1 MLVDMSMRGLAL
13 RALLILALC
22 CALAGMGEPRV
33 YAAQPTEPAQEQF
46 LPLDQLPPEDQL
58 AAAPLLI
65 AAYAVIW
72 VLLLLYLWSIRRRL
86 DGVQR
91 ELVDVARRV
100 SERGRNG

>member
-1 MLVDMSMRGLAL
+1 MDISMRGLAL

-22 CALAGMGEPRV
+22 CALAGIGERRV
-33 YAAQPTEPAQEQF
+33 YAAQPTPQAQEEF
-46 LPLDQLPPEDQL
+46 LPLDQLPREDRL
-58 AAAPLLI
+58 PAAPLLI
-65 AAYAVIW
+65 AAYAVVW

-91 ELVDVARRV
+91 ELVEVARRV

>member
-22 CALAGMGEPRV
+22 CTLVGIGERV
-33 YAAQPTEPAQEQF
+33 YAAQPTQPAQEQF

-91 ELVDVARRV
+91 ELVEVARRV

>member
-1 MLVDMSMRGLAL
+1 MRGRAL

-22 CALAGMGEPRV
+22 CALTGVEPRV
-33 YAAQPTEPAQEQF
+33 YAAQPTQPAQEQF

-65 AAYAVIW
+65 AAYAVVW

-91 ELVDVARRV
+91 ELVEVARRV
-100 SERGRNG
+100 SERGRSG

>member
-1 MLVDMSMRGLAL
+1 MSMRGRAL

-22 CALAGMGEPRV
+22 CALAGIGERRV
-33 YAAQPTEPAQEQF
+33 CAAQPTPPAQEQF

-65 AAYAVIW
+65 AAYAVVW

-91 ELVDVARRV
+91 ELVEVARRV
-100 SERGRNG
+100 NERGRNG

>member
-1 MLVDMSMRGLAL
+1 MRGLAL

-22 CALAGMGEPRV
+22 CALAGIGEWRV
-33 YAAQPTEPAQEQF
+33 YAAQPTPPAQEQF

-65 AAYAVIW
+65 AAYAIIW

-91 ELVDVARRV
+91 ELVEVTRRV
-100 SERGRNG
+100 SERGQNG

>member
-1 MLVDMSMRGLAL
+1 MDMSMRGLAL
-13 RALLILALC
+13 RALLILALY
-22 CALAGMGEPRV
+22 CALVGIGERV

-91 ELVDVARRV
+91 ELVEVARRV

>member
-1 MLVDMSMRGLAL
+1 MSRRGLAL

-22 CALAGMGEPRV
+22 CALAGIGGRQV
-33 YAAQPTEPAQEQF
+33 YAAQPTPQAQEQF

-58 AAAPLLI
+58 PAAPLLI
-65 AAYAVIW
+65 AAYSVVW

-91 ELVDVARRV
+91 ELVEVARRV
-100 SERGRNG
+100 SERGRSG

>member
-1 MLVDMSMRGLAL
+1 MSMRSLAL

-22 CALAGMGEPRV
+22 CGLAGIGERRV
-33 YAAQPTEPAQEQF
+33 YAAQPTPQAQEQF

-65 AAYAVIW
+65 AAYAVVW

-91 ELVDVARRV
+91 ELVEVRRYN
-100 SERGRNG
+100 SGRCAY

>member
-1 MLVDMSMRGLAL
+1 MDMSMRGLAL

-22 CALAGMGEPRV
+22 CGLAGIGERRV
-33 YAAQPTEPAQEQF
+33 YAAQPTPQAQEQF
-46 LPLDQLPPEDQL
+46 VPLDQLPPPEDQL
-58 AAAPLLI
+58 PAARLLI
-65 AAYAVIW
+65 TAYAVVW

-91 ELVDVARRV
+91 ELVEVARRV

>member
-22 CALAGMGEPRV
+22 CALVGIGERV
-33 YAAQPTEPAQEQF
+33 YAAQPTQPAQEQF

-91 ELVDVARRV
+91 ELVEVARRV

>member
-1 MLVDMSMRGLAL
+1 MRGLAL

-22 CALAGMGEPRV
+22 CALAGIGEWRV
-33 YAAQPTEPAQEQF
+33 YAAQPTPPAQEQF

-91 ELVDVARRV
+91 ELVEVTRRV
-100 SERGRNG
+100 SERGQNG

>member
-1 MLVDMSMRGLAL
+1 MRGLAL

-22 CALAGMGEPRV
+22 CALAGIGERV
-33 YAAQPTEPAQEQF
+33 YAAQPTPQAQEEF

-65 AAYAVIW
+65 AAYAVVW

-91 ELVDVARRV
+91 ELVEVARRV